1 MYSISMITFEEEL
14 KKFHKSVEIEDV
26 EKTIYGQDLTDIA
39 DVFIDLTKG
48 YDDPMPVT
56 DVE

>member
-1 MYSISMITFEEEL
+1 MITFEEEL

-48 YDDPMPVT
+48 YDDSMPVT